1 MTTTEPRVRS
11 AIHVEPGAG
20 EALDVLGDIATFKV
34 PAAASGGSLIMA
46 EIVTQPGGGPPGLHT
61 HPTEEAFYVLDGEFE
76 VSGIGDDG
84 KPFTARATPG
94 SVIYVPPDAAHTF
107 RNAGDGPGRL
117 LVIYTSPELER
128 MARELAGLPAG
139 LPPQPATLMD
149 ILARHGIQFVNPS

>member
-20 EALDVLGDIATFKV
+20 EKLDVLGDIAMFKV
-34 PAAASGGSLIMA
+34 PATASGGSLIMA

-84 KPFTARATPG
+84 KPFTARASRG

-107 RNAGDGPGRL
+107 RNAGDQPGRL
-117 LVIYTSPELER
+117 LVTYTSPELER
-128 MARELAGLPAG
+128 MARELAELPTN
-139 LPPQPATLMD
+139 LPPDPATIMG
-149 ILARHGIQFVNPS
+149 ILTNHGIRFVHPA